1 MKKKNLADEPAMKK
15 LKELYKGENTGRVNE
30 YLKSKGAD
38 KMKDPNIRAKEIIEL
53 PDLTLYS
60 VKALSEKLNIS
71 KDTIKEYIK
80 NKKFTAKKLAGK
92 WYISSEA
99 LKAYFTE

>member
-1 MKKKNLADEPAMKK
+1 MKKNISDEPAMKK
-15 LKELYKGENTGRVNE
+15 LKKLYRGKDTGRVRD
-30 YLKSKGAD
+30 YLESKGAE

-53 PDLTLYS
+53 PNLTLYS
-60 VKALSEKLNIS
+60 VRALSKKLNVS